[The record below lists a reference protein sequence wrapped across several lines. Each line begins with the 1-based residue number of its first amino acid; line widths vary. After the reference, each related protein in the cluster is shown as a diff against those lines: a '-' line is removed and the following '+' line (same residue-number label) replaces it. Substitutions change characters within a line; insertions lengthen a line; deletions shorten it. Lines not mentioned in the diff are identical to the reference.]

1 MRGGGLIPPRRSGQ
15 RGLYIIRVGGGY
27 LIGWTLYNGYL
38 IAREIK
44 DGFGLCDAEIVCTI
58 QSYRARR
65 ICKGLHTWFKKKR
78 EGCFLKLTGED
89 LIWIRETFGG
99 AWYGC

>member
-1 MRGGGLIPPRRSGQ
+1 MRGGDLIPPCKPGRRW
-15 RGLYIIRVGGGY
+15 LYIIRIGRGY

-44 DGFGLCDAEIVCTI
+44 DAFGLCDAEIVCTI

-65 ICKGLHTWFKKKR
+65 ICKGLHTWFREKR
-78 EGCFLKLTGED
+78 EGCLLKLTEED
-89 LIWIRETFGG
+89 LVWVRGTFGG
-99 AWYGC
+99 TWYGR